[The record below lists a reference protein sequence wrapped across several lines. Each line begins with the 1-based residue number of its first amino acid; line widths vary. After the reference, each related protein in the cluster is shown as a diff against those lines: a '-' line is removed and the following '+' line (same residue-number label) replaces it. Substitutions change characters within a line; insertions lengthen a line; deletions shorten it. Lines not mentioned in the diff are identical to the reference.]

1 VLPGKKKHCHCTEK
15 TEVIKHICKQKGI
28 LHEKKMVENKCI
40 ERKSYHQNPPAGQ
53 KDNCPTFCSSCQ
65 KLKVD
70 CLTIVSSQN
79 KHCMCMQQKL
89 IQILNEITKNT
100 HNNQAS

>member
-1 VLPGKKKHCHCTEK
+1 
-15 TEVIKHICKQKGI
+15 
-28 LHEKKMVENKCI
+28 
-40 ERKSYHQNPPAGQ
+40 
-53 KDNCPTFCSSCQ
+53 
-65 KLKVD
+65 LKVD

-100 HNNQAS
+100 HNNQASCNYRRQHKRAHPHKHTQTLQSSNSAAM